1 MHPKVHWIEAPL
13 AGRLAIVPRPRAGD
27 WLNDEIAG
35 WRAEGIDL
43 VVSLL
48 ESEEVAELGLHGEAG
63 LCDEHTIEF
72 VSFPV
77 PDRGVPSSR
86 PAASALARLLV
97 SRVSQGKTA
106 AIHCRAGIGRSSVIA
121 ACALVCL
128 GTNPD
133 RAFDMIAK
141 ARGVEVPDTE
151 GQQAWVRA
159 FADWLR
165 SDPQRS

>member
-1 MHPKVHWIEAPL
+1 MRTKVYWIEAPL

-27 WLNDEIAG
+27 WLDDEIAG

-43 VVSLL
+43 VLSLL
-48 ESEEVAELGLHGEAG
+48 ESEEVAELGLRSEPA
-63 LCDEHTIEF
+63 LCDKHTIEF

-86 PAASALARLLV
+86 PATLALARLLV
-97 SRVSQGKTA
+97 SKVSQRKTA
-106 AIHCRAGIGRSSVIA
+106 VIHCRAGIGRSSAIA

-133 RAFDMIAK
+133 RAFDLIAK

-151 GQQAWVRA
+151 EQRTWVRA
-159 FADWLR
+159 FADWLQ
-165 SDPQRS
+165 SAPQGS